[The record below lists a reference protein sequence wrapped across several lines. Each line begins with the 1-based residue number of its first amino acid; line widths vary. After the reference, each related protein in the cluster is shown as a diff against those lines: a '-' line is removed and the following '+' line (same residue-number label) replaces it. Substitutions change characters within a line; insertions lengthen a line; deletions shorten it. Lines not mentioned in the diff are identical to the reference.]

1 MAHRLSLALL
11 VLALHT
17 GLAPGVAHG
26 EGSIV
31 TLGSDARPEA
41 GSIEEAGPVPGTGNP
56 PEGGQDNDAEPEK
69 SVLDI
74 LAGDPR
80 FSLFRTLVDM
90 AGPPDIFTEGGPMT
104 VFVPTDTVLAP
115 AFEAFMAGAEGEAY
129 EARLRKLVLAH
140 VLDAQFTL
148 DDMVANITSTRRQR
162 ENLATASRDNIT
174 LMIVDERVHI
184 YDESAQVTPFSLVE
198 EARDGIVY
206 VLEGAMLR
214 PR

>member
-17 GLAPGVAHG
+17 GFAPGVAHG
-26 EGSIV
+26 AGSIV
-31 TLGSDARPEA
+31 TLGSDAQPEA
-41 GSIEEAGPVPGTGNP
+41 GSIEESGPVP
-56 PEGGQDNDAEPEK
+56 DARDFSEATTASKGEPEK

-80 FSLFRTLVDM
+80 FSLFSTLVDM

-104 VFVPTDTVLAP
+104 VFVPTDAVLGP

-129 EARLRKLVLAH
+129 QSRLRKLVLAH

-148 DDMVANITSTRRQR
+148 DDMVTNITSTRRQR

-174 LMIVDERVHI
+174 LMIVDERVHV
-184 YDESAQVTPFSLVE
+184 YDESAQVTPFSLVA

-206 VLEGAMLR
+206 ALEGGMLR